1 MRKTLLAATAL
12 LMSLGMSAQQAIFD
26 KQNATSPQ
34 VNADHTVTF
43 RLFAPDAKSVSVTGD
58 FKPTDW
64 ERLDMKRDER
74 GMWSVTTP
82 ALPPEMYMYS
92 FTVDGVRTPDPS
104 NAYVNRDTQTLSN
117 IFIVS
122 GDKGDKGSL
131 YSFNDTP
138 HGNVAKVWYDS
149 PQLKMHRRMTVYTPA
164 AYDGKKKMP
173 VLYLRHGMGGD
184 ENAWS
189 ELGRAVQIIDNL
201 IAEGKAEPMI
211 VVMPNGNPN
220 CEAAPGEWSAG
231 LYTPGHWTIKRQAVM
246 SMEESFMDIVRY
258 VDSHYRT
265 IARREGRAVCGLSMG
280 GGHTFALSLLSPPV
294 GREKRVR
301 QNALVCVLAHSW
313 YVVNPCG
320 GRAERQDRGA
330 PVPRW
335 RAGSPLA
342 GALLLVK
349 QDYAAVIFAV
359 EIDFYAAVHEELAGE
374 GIALPVVFAAV
385 CVHLAKGVA
394 CVGIEAG
401 KHEAGA

>member
-1 MRKTLLAATAL
+1 M
-12 LMSLGMSAQQAIFD
+12 
-26 KQNATSPQ
+26 
-34 VNADHTVTF
+34 V
-43 RLFAPDAKSVSVTGD
+43 
-58 FKPTDW
+58 
-64 ERLDMKRDER
+64 
-74 GMWSVTTP
+74 
-82 ALPPEMYMYS
+82 
-92 FTVDGVRTPDPS
+92 S
-104 NAYVNRDTQTLSN
+104 NA
-117 IFIVS
+117 
-122 GDKGDKGSL
+122 KGDKGSL

-173 VLYLRHGMGGD
+173 VLYLLHGMGGD

-280 GGHTFALSLLSPPV
+280 GGHTFALSLLYPDTFDYYGLFSAAPGFSSVVTDKKDFARALSTETTLQQRIARLQKSQPRLYWI
-294 GREKRVR
+294 GIGETDFLIKDNETL
-301 QNALVCVLAHSW
+301 NAYLNKIGMPHE
-313 YVVNPCG
+313 YYKNTG
-320 GRAERQDRGA
+320 GHI
-330 PVPRW
+330 W
-335 RAGSPLA
+335 RNWRIYLSM
-342 GALLLVK
+342 
-349 QDYAAVIFAV
+349 
-359 EIDFYAAVHEELAGE
+359 
-374 GIALPVVFAAV
+374 IAQKLF
-385 CVHLAKGVA
+385 K
-394 CVGIEAG
+394 
-401 KHEAGA
+401 

>member
-43 RLFAPDAKSVSVTGD
+43 RLFAPDAKSVTVTGD

-82 ALPPEMYMYS
+82 ALPPELYMYS
-92 FTVDGVRTPDPS
+92 FTVDGVRTTDPS

-173 VLYLRHGMGGD
+173 VLYLLHGMGGD

-280 GGHTFALSLLSPPV
+280 GGHTFALSLLYPDTFDYYGLFSAAPGFSSVVENKKDFAQALDTETALQQRIARLQKSQPRLYWM
-294 GREKRVR
+294 GIGETDFLIKDNEAL
-301 QNALVCVLAHSW
+301 NAYLNKIGMPHE
-313 YVVNPCG
+313 YYKNTG
-320 GRAERQDRGA
+320 GHI
-330 PVPRW
+330 W
-335 RAGSPLA
+335 RNWRIYLSM
-342 GALLLVK
+342 
-349 QDYAAVIFAV
+349 
-359 EIDFYAAVHEELAGE
+359 
-374 GIALPVVFAAV
+374 IAQKLF
-385 CVHLAKGVA
+385 K
-394 CVGIEAG
+394 
-401 KHEAGA
+401 